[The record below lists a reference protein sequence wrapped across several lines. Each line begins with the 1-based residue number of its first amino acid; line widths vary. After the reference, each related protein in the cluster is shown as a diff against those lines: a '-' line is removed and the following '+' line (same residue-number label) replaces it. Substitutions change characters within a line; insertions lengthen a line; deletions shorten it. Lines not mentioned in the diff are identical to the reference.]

1 MHRMPR
7 LARYLAA
14 ALLLLPLLASCG
26 GGGSKSTTSPG
37 LPDAIIIASISP
49 AQGTK
54 LPPGGMVNFQV
65 TCNYRLVSAAAGVVT
80 FSVTDGLGNVLSN
93 STTNA
98 NVLQGEASL
107 QFAGT
112 VTIPANIVTVKVGCQ
127 LAPNSSN
134 SDIIAAGVTFT
145 VGT

>member
-1 MHRMPR
+1 MQR
-7 LARYLAA
+7 LDRYLLVA
-14 ALLLLPLLASCG
+14 ALLLPILAGCG

-93 STTNA
+93 SATNV
-98 NVLQGEASL
+98 NVQQGEASL

-112 VTIPANIVTVKVGCQ
+112 VTIPTNILMVKVLCQ
-127 LAPNSSN
+127 LAPNNNN
-134 SDIIAAGVTFT
+134 SDIIAAGVTYT

>member
-1 MHRMPR
+1 MQR
-7 LARYLAA
+7 LDRYLLVA
-14 ALLLLPLLASCG
+14 ALFLPILAGCG
-26 GGGSKSTTSPG
+26 GGGGKGSTTSPG

-65 TCNYRLVSAAAGVVT
+65 TCNYRLVSAAMGTVT
-80 FSVTDGLGNVLSN
+80 LTITDGLGNVLSN

-98 NVLQGEASL
+98 NVQQGEASL

-112 VTIPANIVTVKVGCQ
+112 VAIPANIVTVKVGCQ

-134 SDIIAAGVTFT
+134 SDIIAAGVTYT